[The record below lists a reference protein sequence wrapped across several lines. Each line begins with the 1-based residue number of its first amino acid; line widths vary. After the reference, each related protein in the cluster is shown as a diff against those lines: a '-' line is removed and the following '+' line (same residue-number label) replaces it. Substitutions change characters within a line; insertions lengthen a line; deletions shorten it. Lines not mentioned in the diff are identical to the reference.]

1 MSFSA
6 ESPAQRHAFYEDAMA
21 ILLATLF
28 MAVGVAF
35 YSKARLAMGGTV
47 GIGLLLQY
55 ATGLGFWSTF
65 SLVNVPFYALALVR
79 MGWRFTLRTAVSVS
93 LVAAYSAFM
102 PHWLPLGDIN
112 QVFATIMGGA
122 MMGMG
127 LLMLF
132 RHRTALGGT
141 NILAMYLNDRFGWR
155 IPYIQFAIDA
165 ITLASS
171 TLFIPFWNVMLSLV
185 GAGIV
190 NLIIAINHKP
200 GRYMGMT

>member
-1 MSFSA
+1 
-6 ESPAQRHAFYEDAMA
+6 MA
-21 ILLATLF
+21 IVLATLF

-65 SLVNVPFYALALVR
+65 SLVNVPFYVLALWR
-79 MGWRFTLRTAVSVS
+79 MGWRFTLRTALSVS
-93 LVAAYSAFM
+93 LVAGFSAFIPQWM
-102 PHWLPLGDIN
+102 PLGDIHPL
-112 QVFATIMGGA
+112 FAAITGGA
-122 MMGMG
+122 IMGMG

-141 NILAMYLNDRFGWR
+141 NILAMYLHERFGWR
-155 IPYIQFAIDA
+155 IPSIQFTIDA
-165 ITLASS
+165 MTLLSS
-171 TLFIPFWNVMLSLV
+171 LLFIPAWNVFLSLL
-185 GAGIV
+185 GASVV
-190 NLIIAINHKP
+190 NLIIAMNHRP